1 MLNVVKVTKTHFL
14 TVLPRIVNLS
24 KKSSYLCFAHCS
36 KWGQAITSS
45 ISLLSV
51 ANMIKIVVYH
61 SYAQGSKFGQIPLIL
76 NFAQDGRYDQNSSFL
91 ILFPILAKLIKYH
104 LFCIFVQSWLKYLF
118 FKILLKIANLI
129 KTLLSTCFLF

>member
-1 MLNVVKVTKTHFL
+1 MLNVAKVTKTHFL

-36 KWGQAITSS
+36 KWGRAITSS

-51 ANMIKIVVYH
+51 ANMIKIVVCH
-61 SYAQGSKFGQIPLIL
+61 CFAQGSKFGQIPLIL

>member
-1 MLNVVKVTKTHFL
+1 MLNVAKVTKTHFS

-24 KKSSYLCFAHCS
+24 KNSPYLCFAQCS
-36 KWGQAITSS
+36 KWGQIITSS

>member
-1 MLNVVKVTKTHFL
+1 MLNVAKVTKTHFS

-24 KKSSYLCFAHCS
+24 KNSLYLCIAQCS
-36 KWGQAITSS
+36 KWGQIITSS